1 MGKSAQSHDPAAV
14 AAWQQKCAALA
25 TEVRAWSE
33 EQGWQVSSERQSI
46 IENGT
51 PEYEVTALAV
61 TLPEGELRL
70 EPVSMGWRGR
80 EGRVELSAWPSLH
93 RVRLVD
99 RDDQWVIVT
108 LSGIDY
114 PMPWGRDTFIHL
126 ARELAAAP

>member
-25 TEVRAWSE
+25 AEVRAWSE
-33 EQGWQVSSERQSI
+33 GHGWQVASERQSI
-46 IENGT
+46 TENGT
-51 PEYEVTALAV
+51 PPYEVTALIIA
-61 TLPEGELRL
+61 LPEGEVRL
-70 EPVSMGWRGR
+70 EPVSMGWRGLG
-80 EGRVELSAWPSLH
+80 GRVELAAWPSLH

-99 RDDQWVIVT
+99 RDGQWAIVT